1 MGNLRLEDLSQTPV
15 TKTPPNFHRA
25 GMSGSVGSED
35 KHHTRTSG
43 MHSQRSPIRAPA
55 IGTSTIHQTLGWAGE
70 SFATARKLGSIF
82 GNGGRLP
89 FQLQDCFL
97 LFFPPSMI
105 NRGSV

>member
-55 IGTSTIHQTLGWAGE
+55 IGTSTIHQTLGDGP
-70 SFATARKLGSIF
+70 
-82 GNGGRLP
+82 GRL
-89 FQLQDCFL
+89 LQPPENWVVFSEMGGVYPSSCKIVFFCFFL
-97 LFFPPSMI
+97 P
-105 NRGSV
+105 R